1 MFYSNYGY
9 PVLSSLQQ
17 QSLMSPKHVFKTNES
32 TICIVKVNAC
42 LVIEEK
48 KDLSSPIF
56 WLDLLACILLLFV
69 CSNKH
74 YTHKCTKN
82 LKLCCKFMFRQIL
95 LFKFRLQNF

>member
-9 PVLSSLQQ
+9 HVLSSLQQ

-48 KDLSSPIF
+48 KGPQQSYF
-56 WLDLLACILLLFV
+56 LA
-69 CSNKH
+69 
-74 YTHKCTKN
+74 
-82 LKLCCKFMFRQIL
+82 
-95 LFKFRLQNF
+95 